1 MANKPRLYQD
11 VYNLLLQNPELSPSE
26 AGRQLGYKQELHWK
40 SKTEFRVGPKH
51 RHSDG
56 ARSAAEHLQRI
67 GPSNIPSSVPG
78 FDRHHK
84 RMIMLYRP
92 LYEGLSDADSYKL
105 SLHAVQQGMPLGNVD
120 DNYQYLSKP
129 DHNELHRYME
139 KQGMRPSDM
148 PDFSKASLDNRI
160 KSFDV
165 LYRDFIQPDIDN
177 KTASLIEA
185 KSSVKAGKAR
195 LDYYSPGIKTPL
207 SSNDLIR
214 RRVAGLA
221 LAGLAAPSVLG
232 TAASAVETAD
242 RTNLAVQTGNPL
254 DYVQAGVSGLSLA
267 ADYVPVVGEFIST
280 PADLANSM
288 IDQHRNGGSTL
299 NGSGNRSTR
308 NGKNNGQV
316 KVGTNNGNGGRSGA
330 KRRAILAAK
339 GRVSVD
345 HYAS

>member
-105 SLHAVQQGMPLGNVD
+105 SLHAVQ
-120 DNYQYLSKP
+120 
-129 DHNELHRYME
+129 
-139 KQGMRPSDM
+139 QGMRPSDM